1 MMFNASQ
8 SIAAVGDSF
17 TVGDLEYEVLTEDG
31 TTGTVLVK
39 RCTYYDG
46 SPKKFHIPTFVENQ
60 SHSYQV
66 VSIGENSFSWC
77 KIYAVSIPDGVI
89 KIEDGA
95 FYRTRLESVSIP
107 DSVTEIGDSS
117 FAWCDHLAEVTL
129 GKNVTSIG
137 EYAFGRS
144 SLTDILIPASVT
156 FIGRVAFGNSF
167 DLKNISVDPNNPSY
181 SSNNGIL
188 FDKNKKVLI
197 RCPNGKEVTNYTVPD
212 SVNRIEE
219 WAFSDCESLTE
230 ITIPDSVTFIGEGAF
245 DYCTSLTDVTIGR
258 SVNTIGDQSFCN
270 CKSLIEITI
279 PDSVIS
285 IGKDAFSDCESLT
298 EITIPDNVTSIGDN
312 AFEFCNSLTS
322 VTIGNSVTSIGD
334 WAFNYCSSLTNVYY
348 RGDVPE
354 GDNIYDNPWG
364 SSTPSSLISYYPEG
378 NATWEAAIKDG
389 KWQNRGVATWNL
401 GDLPDATNLT
411 YTFKNGILTL
421 TFTGTLQEST
431 DCKKWT
437 TVSGTQGSYTVNISK
452 GKKFYRSMK

>member
-1 MMFNASQ
+1 MKKVNYKLLGASCLVASFMMLNTSQ

-17 TVGDLEYEVLTEDG
+17 TVGDLEYEVLTDG

-117 FAWCDHLAEVTL
+117 FAWCDHLAKVTL

-197 RCPNGKEVTNYTVPD
+197 RCPNGKEVTNYTVPG

-245 DYCTSLTDVTIGR
+245 NYCTSLTDVTIGR
-258 SVNTIGDQSFCN
+258 SVITIGDLAFRD
-270 CKSLIEITI
+270 CK
-279 PDSVIS
+279 
-285 IGKDAFSDCESLT
+285 SLT
-298 EITIPDNVTSIGDN
+298 EITIPD
-312 AFEFCNSLTS
+312 
-322 VTIGNSVTSIGD
+322 SVTSIGEE
-334 WAFNYCSSLTNVYY
+334 AFDYCTSLTDVTIGRCVNTIGAHAFCDCESLTSVYY
-348 RGDVPE
+348 RGNMPAVGNDIYAWTPE
-354 GDNIYDNPWG
+354 N
-364 SSTPSSLISYYPEG
+364 LVSYYPER
-378 NATWEAAIKDG
+378 NTSWTSAIQG
-389 KWQNRGVATWNL
+389 GQWQDRGTVPWNPGDQPVVAEL
-401 GDLPDATNLT
+401 S
-411 YTFKNGILTL
+411 YSFKNNTLTL
-421 TFTGTLQEST
+421 TFTGTLEES
-431 DCKKWT
+431 DDAVQWT
-437 TVSGTQGSYTVNISK
+437 PVSDAKGTYDVDTTADR
-452 GKKFYRSMK
+452 KKFYRFVK

>member
-1 MMFNASQ
+1 MKKVNYKLLGASCLVASFMMLNTSQ

-17 TVGDLEYEVLTEDG
+17 TVGDLEYEVLTDG

-117 FAWCDHLAEVTL
+117 FAWCDHLAKVTL

-197 RCPNGKEVTNYTVPD
+197 RCPNGKEVTNYTVPG

-245 DYCTSLTDVTIGR
+245 NYCTSLTDVTIGR
-258 SVNTIGDQSFCN
+258 SVNTIGAHAFC
-270 CKSLIEITI
+270 
-279 PDSVIS
+279 
-285 IGKDAFSDCESLT
+285 DCESLT
-298 EITIPDNVTSIGDN
+298 S
-312 AFEFCNSLTS
+312 
-322 VTIGNSVTSIGD
+322 
-334 WAFNYCSSLTNVYY
+334 VYY
-348 RGDVPE
+348 RGNMPAVGNDIYAWTPE
-354 GDNIYDNPWG
+354 N
-364 SSTPSSLISYYPEG
+364 LVSYYPER
-378 NATWEAAIKDG
+378 NTSWTSAIQG
-389 KWQNRGVATWNL
+389 GQWQDRGTVPWNPGDQPVVAEL
-401 GDLPDATNLT
+401 S
-411 YTFKNGILTL
+411 YSFKNNTLTL
-421 TFTGTLQEST
+421 TFTGTLEES
-431 DCKKWT
+431 DDAVQWT
-437 TVSGTQGSYTVNISK
+437 PVSDAKGTYDVDTTADR
-452 GKKFYRSMK
+452 KKFYRFVK